1 MKSHSSWRS
10 KCHCRTLDP
19 RIRKKQRRQEEEGAA
34 SRSEATLIKNK
45 TKKKKHRSSDREKKR
60 KSRNEG
66 EEYDRTS
73 ERSEAPPTTSIKRK
87 NESSDR
93 GGKKKSRTE
102 REWHGRK
109 WVCSPRDCSDYKDG
123 FVIVSYNI
131 LGVENASNHQDLYSQ
146 IQSKYLN
153 WNRRKK
159 LIREELQIYK
169 PSILCFQE
177 VDRFD
182 DLANILEEDGYKGVF
197 KGRTGDAC
205 DGCAIFWQ
213 EKQFTILQ
221 QENIE
226 FQKFGLRNNVAQLC
240 VLKMNLNHSSN
251 SKSKGANPPIT
262 LTAAASRTLLVG
274 NIHVLFNPNRGDI
287 KLGQIRMFL
296 EKAHALSQEC
306 GNIPVV
312 LAGDLN
318 SVPQSAI
325 YQFLASS
332 ELDILMHDRRN
343 ISGQTVYP
351 SRRKY
356 FDPQTEAIVRWS
368 EEELR
373 LAAGISGCTHLQH
386 HLKLRSAYLG
396 VPGNCY
402 TRDSCGEPSATSYH
416 SKFMG
421 TVDYIWHSEELVPVK
436 VVETLPVSNL
446 KKLQGLPSENWGSD
460 HLALVCELAFADD
473 CNKTSS

>member
-1 MKSHSSWRS
+1 MKTHSSWRS
-10 KCHCRTLDP
+10 KCQFRTLDP
-19 RIRKKQRRQEEEGAA
+19 RIRKKQRRQQEEGAA
-34 SRSEATLIKNK
+34 SRSEAPLI
-45 TKKKKHRSSDREKKR
+45 KKKKKKKKQKQHRSSDREEKR

-73 ERSEAPPTTSIKRK
+73 ERSEAPPTSMAWSH
-87 NESSDR
+87 ESSDR

-109 WVCSPRDCSDYKDG
+109 WVCSSRDCSDYKDR
-123 FVIVSYNI
+123 F
-131 LGVENASNHQDLYSQ
+131 
-146 IQSKYLN
+146 
-153 WNRRKK
+153 
-159 LIREELQIYK
+159 
-169 PSILCFQE
+169 E

-182 DLANILEEDGYKGVF
+182 DLTNILEEDGYKGVF

-213 EKQFTILQ
+213 EKQYTILQ

-226 FQKFGLRNNVAQLC
+226 FQNFGLRNNVAQLC

-251 SKSKGANPPIT
+251 SKSKGANPPMT

-287 KLGQIRMFL
+287 KLGQIRVFL
-296 EKAHALSQEC
+296 EKAHALSQEW

-351 SRRKY
+351 SRREY
-356 FDPQTEAIVRWS
+356 FAPHTEAIVSSQMSTSYGWKYRWS

-396 VPGNCY
+396 VPGNCD

-416 SKFMG
+416 SK
-421 TVDYIWHSEELVPVK
+421 HSVELVPVK

-446 KKLQGLPSENWGSD
+446 KKLQGLPSEMNVANMHANILIKADFGIGSCFSLLTHD
-460 HLALVCELAFADD
+460 SVLMNVYCLEWCRRNGSSQPATQIKGKKMHSTHHMGWLV
-473 CNKTSS
+473 